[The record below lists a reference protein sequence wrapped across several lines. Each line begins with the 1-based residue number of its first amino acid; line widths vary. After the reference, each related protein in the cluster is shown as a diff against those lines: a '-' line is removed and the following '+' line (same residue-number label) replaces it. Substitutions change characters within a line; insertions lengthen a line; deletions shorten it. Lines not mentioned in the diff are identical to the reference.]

1 MFLYDTEVFFSL
13 VKFELKVFIISFFSR
28 REAPEVSVSWRNW

>member
-1 MFLYDTEVFFSL
+1 MFLYDTEVFSL

-28 REAPEVSVSWRNW
+28 REAPEVSVLWRNW

>member
-13 VKFELKVFIISFFSR
+13 VKFELNVFIISFFSR